1 MPAVNTARERAEQD
15 PVIWLIG
22 LAAGFAAAFP
32 GLGGGLV
39 LVPALFLLLR
49 RPIKQ
54 AIGTSL
60 AVVLF
65 VSLAAILA
73 DWEVGGVRIRWTW
86 ALLLAAGS
94 LLGSVIG
101 GRLIG
106 RIADSPLRL
115 ALAGVLV
122 VSSIPAFTGS
132 LVGSPGPKGSLGSLI
147 AAPPLLGYLVIL
159 AAGLGAGIIS
169 VLIGV
174 GAGLVTIPALALLVG
189 DLPLDA
195 MRGTSLPAILVAAG
209 IGAREHARFGH
220 LERRLAEALVP
231 AGLAGA
237 VLGVVAMAHL
247 PVRICEVGLAAL
259 LVVAAIRLL
268 AQVFHPSAL
277 SRWGSQ
283 FGRRGRQPDAN
294 AR

>member
-147 AAPPLLGYLVIL
+147 AAPPLLG
-159 AAGLGAGIIS
+159 
-169 VLIGV
+169 
-174 GAGLVTIPALALLVG
+174 TIPALALLVG